1 MAKEGDALF
10 KKGALRRLNLQ
21 THTMKAGENSVE
33 AFQKFLFGRRK
44 DNYIIKVA

>member
-10 KKGALRRLNLQ
+10 KEGALRRLNFQ
-21 THTMKAGENSVE
+21 AHTMKAGENSVE
-33 AFQKFLFGRRK
+33 AFQKFLLRRRI